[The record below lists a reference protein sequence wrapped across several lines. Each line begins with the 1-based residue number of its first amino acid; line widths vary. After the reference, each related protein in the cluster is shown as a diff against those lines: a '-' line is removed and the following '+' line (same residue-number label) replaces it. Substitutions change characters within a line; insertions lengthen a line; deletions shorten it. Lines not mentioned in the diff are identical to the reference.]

1 LARCASFAPHGSEG
15 GTQARARLT
24 WRGKYGI
31 IRSIMDIVILL
42 GAPGSGKGT
51 IAGRLAAGNENLK
64 HVSSGDLLRG
74 AVASGTPAG
83 IEAKGFMEKGEL
95 VPDALIAQMIKD
107 VLAATPGDV
116 TMLLDGFPRN
126 VAQAEILE
134 KTGAKIRCAVLVD
147 VPDEIIAD
155 RIAGRR
161 TCPKC
166 KAGYHVKALP
176 PKVEGICD
184 KCGAA
189 LEIRK
194 DDNPETVKDRLVVYH
209 RQTEPLVAFYEAK
222 GLLRRIDGDQGPEKN
237 AEAFKAAMQ

>member
-1 LARCASFAPHGSEG
+1 
-15 GTQARARLT
+15 
-24 WRGKYGI
+24 
-31 IRSIMDIVILL
+31 MNIVILL

-51 IAGRLAAGNENLK
+51 IAGRLASEDASLK

-74 AVASGTPAG
+74 AVAKGTAAG
-83 IEAKGFMEKGEL
+83 VEAKGYMDKGQL

-107 VLAATPGDV
+107 VIAETEGDV

-134 KTGAKIRCAVLVD
+134 KTGAPIRSAVLVD

-184 KCGAA
+184 KCGAE
-189 LEIRK
+189 LVIRK
-194 DDNPETVKDRLVVYH
+194 DDNPDTVKDRLVVYH
-209 RQTEPLVAFYEAK
+209 RETEPLIAFYEKK
-222 GLLRRIDGDQGPEKN
+222 GILRRIDGDQGPDRN
-237 AEAFKAAMQ
+237 AAAFKAAM

>member
-1 LARCASFAPHGSEG
+1 ME
-15 GTQARARLT
+15 
-24 WRGKYGI
+24 
-31 IRSIMDIVILL
+31 IVILL

-51 IAGRLAAGNENLK
+51 IASRLAGEDPAVR

-74 AVASGTPAG
+74 AIAAGTPAG
-83 IEAKGFMEKGEL
+83 VEAKAYMDKGQL
-95 VPDALIAQMIKD
+95 VPDALVVAMI
-107 VLAATPGDV
+107 GDV
-116 TMLLDGFPRN
+116 IAAEKTAETMLLDGFPRN
-126 VAQAEILE
+126 VAQAEALE
-134 KTGAKIRCAVLVD
+134 RSGAKVRSAVLVD

-189 LEIRK
+189 LTVRK

-209 RQTEPLVAFYEAK
+209 RETEPLVAYYEAK
-222 GLLRRIDGDQGPEKN
+222 GLLRRIDGDQGPVRN
-237 AEAFKAAMQ
+237 AAAFKAAM

>member
-1 LARCASFAPHGSEG
+1 
-15 GTQARARLT
+15 
-24 WRGKYGI
+24 
-31 IRSIMDIVILL
+31 MNIVILL

-51 IAGRLAAGNENLK
+51 VAGKLASDNANLK

-74 AVASGTPAG
+74 AIAAGTAAG
-83 IEAKGFMEKGEL
+83 NEAKGYMDKGNL

-107 VLAATPGDV
+107 VVAETQGDV

-126 VAQAEILE
+126 LAQAEILE
-134 KTGAKIRCAVLVD
+134 KMGAPVKSAVLID

-176 PKVEGICD
+176 PKVEGVCD
-184 KCGAA
+184 HCGTA
-189 LEIRK
+189 LVIRK
-194 DDNPETVKDRLVVYH
+194 DDNPDTVKDRLVVYH
-209 RQTEPLVAFYEAK
+209 RETEPLIAFYEKK
-222 GLLRRIDGDQGPEKN
+222 GLLRKIDGDQGPEKN
-237 AEAFKAAMQ
+237 ATAFKAAM

>member
-1 LARCASFAPHGSEG
+1 
-15 GTQARARLT
+15 
-24 WRGKYGI
+24 
-31 IRSIMDIVILL
+31 MDIVILL

-51 IAGRLAAGNENLK
+51 IAGRLAGENANLK

-74 AVASGTPAG
+74 AVAKGTPAG
-83 IEAKGFMEKGEL
+83 VEAKGFMEKGAL
-95 VPDALIAQMIKD
+95 VPDALIAQMIRD
-107 VLAATPGDV
+107 VIAETTGDV

-134 KTGAKIRCAVLVD
+134 QTGAPIRSAVLVD
-147 VPDEIIAD
+147 VPDAIIAD

-176 PKVEGICD
+176 PKVEGVCD
-184 KCGAA
+184 RCGTA
-189 LEIRK
+189 LAIRK

-209 RQTEPLVAFYEAK
+209 RETEPLIRFYEAK
-222 GLLRRIDGDQGPEKN
+222 GLLRRIDGDQGPENN
-237 AEAFKAAMQ
+237 AKAFLTAM

>member
-1 LARCASFAPHGSEG
+1 
-15 GTQARARLT
+15 
-24 WRGKYGI
+24 
-31 IRSIMDIVILL
+31 MDIVILL

-51 IAGRLAAGNENLK
+51 IAGRLAAENDNLK
-64 HVSSGDLLRG
+64 HISSGDLLRG
-74 AVASGTPAG
+74 AVAKGTPAG
-83 IEAKGFMEKGEL
+83 VQAKDFMEKGQL

-107 VLAATPGDV
+107 VIAETKGEV

-134 KTGAKIRCAVLVD
+134 QTGAKIRSAVLVD

-184 KCGAA
+184 KCGEK
-189 LEIRK
+189 LVIRK
-194 DDNPETVKDRLVVYH
+194 DDNPATVKDRLVVYH
-209 RQTEPLVAFYEAK
+209 RETEPLIKFYEAK
-222 GLLRRIDGDQGPEKN
+222 GLLRRIDGNQGPEKN
-237 AEAFKAAMQ
+237 AAAFKAAM

>member
-1 LARCASFAPHGSEG
+1 
-15 GTQARARLT
+15 
-24 WRGKYGI
+24 
-31 IRSIMDIVILL
+31 MDIVILL

-51 IAGRLAAGNENLK
+51 IAAKLANENDNLK

-74 AVASGTPAG
+74 AVAKGTPAG
-83 IEAKGFMEKGEL
+83 VEAKSYMESGKLG
-95 VPDALIAQMIKD
+95 PDALIAEMIKD
-107 VLAATPGDV
+107 VIAETEGDV

-134 KTGAKIRCAVLVD
+134 KTGAPIRSVVLVD

-184 KCGAA
+184 NCGEA
-189 LEIRK
+189 LVIRK
-194 DDNPETVKDRLVVYH
+194 DDNPDTVKDRLVVYH
-209 RQTEPLVAFYEAK
+209 RETEPLIAFYESK
-222 GLLRRIDGDQGPEKN
+222 NLLKKIDGNQGPDKN
-237 AEAFKAAMQ
+237 AEAFKSAM

>member
-1 LARCASFAPHGSEG
+1 
-15 GTQARARLT
+15 
-24 WRGKYGI
+24 
-31 IRSIMDIVILL
+31 MNIVILL

-51 IAGRLAAGNENLK
+51 IAGNLASANANLK

-74 AVASGTPAG
+74 AVAKGTPAG
-83 IEAKGFMEKGEL
+83 VEAKGYMDKGAL

-107 VLAATPGDV
+107 VLAETTGDV

-134 KTGAKIRCAVLVD
+134 KTGAPIRSAVLVD
-147 VPDEIIAD
+147 VPDAIIQD
-155 RIAGRR
+155 RISGRR

-184 KCGAA
+184 KCGAT
-189 LEIRK
+189 LVIRK

-209 RQTEPLVAFYEAK
+209 RETEPLIAFYEKK
-222 GLLRRIDGDQGPEKN
+222 GLLRKIDGTQAPEVTAK
-237 AEAFKAAMQ
+237 AFLAAM

>member
-1 LARCASFAPHGSEG
+1 
-15 GTQARARLT
+15 
-24 WRGKYGI
+24 
-31 IRSIMDIVILL
+31 MNIVILL

-51 IAGRLAAGNENLK
+51 IAGRLASENKNLK

-74 AVASGTPAG
+74 AVAKGTPAG
-83 IEAKGFMEKGEL
+83 VEAKGYMEKGAL

-107 VLAATPGDV
+107 VLAETTGDV

-134 KTGAKIRCAVLVD
+134 QTGAPIRSAVLVD
-147 VPDEIIAD
+147 VPDAIIQD
-155 RIAGRR
+155 RISGRR

-184 KCGAA
+184 KCGEK
-189 LEIRK
+189 LVIRK

-209 RQTEPLVAFYEAK
+209 RETEPLIAFYEK
-222 GLLRRIDGDQGPEKN
+222 KSLLRKIDGTQAPEVAAK
-237 AEAFKAAMQ
+237 AFLAAM

>member
-1 LARCASFAPHGSEG
+1 
-15 GTQARARLT
+15 
-24 WRGKYGI
+24 
-31 IRSIMDIVILL
+31 MNIVILL

-51 IAGRLAAGNENLK
+51 IAGRLASEDASLK

-74 AVASGTPAG
+74 AVAKGTPAG
-83 IEAKGFMEKGEL
+83 VEAKGFMDKGQL

-107 VLAATPGDV
+107 VIAETEGDV

-126 VAQAEILE
+126 VAQAEMLE
-134 KTGAKIRCAVLVD
+134 KTGAPIRSVVLVD

-184 KCGAA
+184 KCGAE
-189 LEIRK
+189 LVVRK
-194 DDNPETVKDRLVVYH
+194 DDNPDTVKDRLVVYH
-209 RQTEPLVAFYEAK
+209 RETEPLVAFYEKK

-237 AEAFKAAMQ
+237 AAAFKAAM

>member
-1 LARCASFAPHGSEG
+1 
-15 GTQARARLT
+15 
-24 WRGKYGI
+24 
-31 IRSIMDIVILL
+31 MNIVILL

-51 IAGRLAAGNENLK
+51 IAGRLASENANLK

-74 AVASGTPAG
+74 AVAKGTPAG
-83 IEAKGFMEKGEL
+83 VEAKGYMEKGAL

-107 VLAATPGDV
+107 VIAETQGDV

-134 KTGAKIRCAVLVD
+134 KTGAPIRSVVLVD

-184 KCGAA
+184 NCGTA
-189 LEIRK
+189 LVIRK
-194 DDNPETVKDRLVVYH
+194 DDNPDTVKDRLVVYH
-209 RQTEPLVAFYEAK
+209 RETEPLIKFYEAK
-222 GLLRRIDGDQGPEKN
+222 GLLRTIDGNQGPEKN
-237 AEAFKAAMQ
+237 AAAFKAAM

>member
-1 LARCASFAPHGSEG
+1 
-15 GTQARARLT
+15 
-24 WRGKYGI
+24 
-31 IRSIMDIVILL
+31 MDIVILL

-51 IAGRLAAGNENLK
+51 IAGRLAAEDARLR

-74 AVASGTPAG
+74 AVAKGTPAG
-83 IEAKGFMEKGEL
+83 LEAKAFMDKGEL
-95 VPDALIAQMIKD
+95 VPDALIARMIKD
-107 VLAATPGDV
+107 VLAETTGDV

-126 VAQAEILE
+126 VAQAEILAG
-134 KTGAKIRCAVLVD
+134 TGAPIRSVVLVD
-147 VPDEIIAD
+147 VPDEVIAD

-161 TCPKC
+161 TCPNC

-176 PKVEGICD
+176 PKVEGVCD

-189 LEIRK
+189 LVVRK

-209 RQTEPLVAFYEAK
+209 RETEPLIAYYEGK

-237 AEAFKAAMQ
+237 AAAFRAAM

>member
-1 LARCASFAPHGSEG
+1 
-15 GTQARARLT
+15 
-24 WRGKYGI
+24 
-31 IRSIMDIVILL
+31 MNIVILL

-51 IAGRLAAGNENLK
+51 VAGALAAAHANLK

-74 AVASGTPAG
+74 AVAKGTEAG
-83 IEAKGFMEKGEL
+83 RQAKSFMEAGKL
-95 VPDALIAQMIKD
+95 VPDALIATMIKD
-107 VLAATPGDV
+107 VVAETTGDV

-126 VAQAEILE
+126 VAQAEALE
-134 KTGAKIRCAVLVD
+134 RSGTKVRSAVLVD

-189 LEIRK
+189 LTVRK

-209 RQTEPLVAFYEAK
+209 RETEPLVAYYEAK
-222 GLLRRIDGDQGPEKN
+222 GLLRRIDGDQGPVRN
-237 AEAFKAAMQ
+237 AAAFKAAM

>member
-1 LARCASFAPHGSEG
+1 
-15 GTQARARLT
+15 
-24 WRGKYGI
+24 
-31 IRSIMDIVILL
+31 MNIVILL

-51 IAGRLAAGNENLK
+51 VAAKLAAENANLK

-74 AVASGTPAG
+74 AVAKGTEAG
-83 IEAKGFMEKGEL
+83 QAAKGYMEAGKL
-95 VPDALIAQMIKD
+95 VPDELIATMIKD
-107 VLAATPGDV
+107 VIAESTGDV

-134 KTGAKIRCAVLVD
+134 KTGAEIRSVVLLD
-147 VPDEIIAD
+147 VPDAIIQD

-166 KAGYHVKALP
+166 KAGYHVTALP
-176 PKVEGICD
+176 PKVEGVCD
-184 KCGAA
+184 KCGEK
-189 LEIRK
+189 LVIRK

-209 RQTEPLVAFYEAK
+209 RETEPLIKFYEQR

-237 AEAFKAAMQ
+237 AAAFKAAM

>member
-1 LARCASFAPHGSEG
+1 
-15 GTQARARLT
+15 
-24 WRGKYGI
+24 
-31 IRSIMDIVILL
+31 MDIVILL

-51 IAGRLAAGNENLK
+51 IAAKLANENDNLK

-74 AVASGTPAG
+74 AVAKGTPAG
-83 IEAKGFMEKGEL
+83 VEAKGYMESGNL
-95 VPDALIAQMIKD
+95 VPDALIAEMIKD
-107 VLAATPGDV
+107 VIAETEGDV

-134 KTGAKIRCAVLVD
+134 KTGAPIRSVVLVD

-184 KCGAA
+184 NCGEA
-189 LEIRK
+189 LVIRK
-194 DDNPETVKDRLVVYH
+194 DDNPDTVKDRLVVYH
-209 RQTEPLVAFYEAK
+209 RETEPLIAFYESK
-222 GLLRRIDGDQGPEKN
+222 NLLKKIDGNQGPDKN
-237 AEAFKAAMQ
+237 AEAFKSAM

>member
-1 LARCASFAPHGSEG
+1 
-15 GTQARARLT
+15 
-24 WRGKYGI
+24 
-31 IRSIMDIVILL
+31 MNIVILL

-51 IAGRLAAGNENLK
+51 VAAKLAAENANLK

-74 AVASGTPAG
+74 AVAKGTEAG
-83 IEAKGFMEKGEL
+83 QAAKGYMEAGKL
-95 VPDALIAQMIKD
+95 VPDELIATMIKD
-107 VLAATPGDV
+107 VIAESTGDV

-134 KTGAKIRCAVLVD
+134 KTGAEIRSVVLLD
-147 VPDEIIAD
+147 VPDAIIQD

-176 PKVEGICD
+176 PKVEGVCD

-189 LEIRK
+189 LTVRK

-209 RQTEPLVAFYEAK
+209 RETEPLVAFYEAK
-222 GLLRRIDGDQGPEKN
+222 GLLRRIDGDQGPVRN
-237 AEAFKAAMQ
+237 AAAFKAAM

>member
-1 LARCASFAPHGSEG
+1 ME
-15 GTQARARLT
+15 
-24 WRGKYGI
+24 
-31 IRSIMDIVILL
+31 IVILL

-51 IAGRLAAGNENLK
+51 IASRLAGEDPAVR

-74 AVASGTPAG
+74 AIAAGTPAG
-83 IEAKGFMEKGEL
+83 VEAKAYMDKGQL
-95 VPDALIAQMIKD
+95 VPDALVVAMI
-107 VLAATPGDV
+107 GDV
-116 TMLLDGFPRN
+116 IAAEKTAKTMLLDGFPRN
-126 VAQAEILE
+126 VAQAEALE
-134 KTGAKIRCAVLVD
+134 RSGAKVRSAVLVD

-189 LEIRK
+189 LTVRK
-194 DDNPETVKDRLVVYH
+194 DDTPETVKDRLVVYH
-209 RQTEPLVAFYEAK
+209 RETEPLVAYYEAK
-222 GLLRRIDGDQGPEKN
+222 GLLRRIDGDQGPVRN
-237 AEAFKAAMQ
+237 AAAFKAAM

>member
-1 LARCASFAPHGSEG
+1 
-15 GTQARARLT
+15 
-24 WRGKYGI
+24 
-31 IRSIMDIVILL
+31 MNIVILL

-51 IAGRLAAGNENLK
+51 VAGKLASENDGLK

-74 AVASGTPAG
+74 AVAKGTAAG
-83 IEAKGFMEKGEL
+83 VEAKGYMEKGNL

-107 VLAATPGDV
+107 VVAETTGDV

-126 VAQAEILE
+126 LAQAKILE
-134 KTGAKIRCAVLVD
+134 EMGAPVKSAVLID
-147 VPDEIIAD
+147 VPDSIIQD

-166 KAGYHVKALP
+166 KAGYHVRNLP

-184 KCGAA
+184 VCGEK
-189 LEIRK
+189 LVIRK

-209 RQTEPLVAFYEAK
+209 RETEPLIAFYREK
-222 GLLRRIDGDQGPEKN
+222 GLLQSVDGTIGVDN
-237 AEAFKAAMQ
+237 VAAAFLKAM

>member
-1 LARCASFAPHGSEG
+1 
-15 GTQARARLT
+15 
-24 WRGKYGI
+24 
-31 IRSIMDIVILL
+31 MDIVILL

-51 IAGRLAAGNENLK
+51 IAAKLANENDNLK

-74 AVASGTPAG
+74 AVAKGTPAG
-83 IEAKGFMEKGEL
+83 VEAKSYMESGNL
-95 VPDALIAQMIKD
+95 VPDALIAEMIKD
-107 VLAATPGDV
+107 VIAETEGDV

-134 KTGAKIRCAVLVD
+134 KTGAPIRSVVLVD

-176 PKVEGICD
+176 PKVEGVCD
-184 KCGAA
+184 NCGEA
-189 LEIRK
+189 LVIRK
-194 DDNPETVKDRLVVYH
+194 DDNPDTVKDRLVVYH
-209 RQTEPLVAFYEAK
+209 RETEPLIAFYESK
-222 GLLRRIDGDQGPEKN
+222 NLLKKIDGNQGPDKN
-237 AEAFKAAMQ
+237 AEAFKSAM